1 MEQKLI
7 GFFTN
12 VFKGILYA
20 LMFGAIGAVA
30 SFILKWPLLK
40 GVYLFILVPGV
51 LSLVL
56 SVIFFIG
63 TPKDRYEFFSK
74 LKFDEEIPIEVD
86 EEKALGSDAWKPA
99 IIGTVLIIIGFVV
112 EALMH

>member
-1 MEQKLI
+1 MEKKLTELI
-7 GFFTN
+7 TN
-12 VFKGILYA
+12 IFKGIIYSI
-20 LMFGAIGAVA
+20 MFGIVGAIA
-30 SFILKWPLLK
+30 SFVLKWPVLK

-63 TPKDRYEFFSK
+63 TPKDRFEFFSK
-74 LKFDEEIPIEVD
+74 LKYDSDIPIEVD
-86 EEKALGSDAWKPA
+86 EEKELGQDAWTPA
-99 IIGTVLIIIGFVV
+99 IIGTVLIIIGFIA